1 MKSKLLLLWLT
12 AAGCLLLGGCNF
24 DVPIIGSPT
33 RVVETRLLGDW
44 APADKGGSKSNLMK
58 VRQLDNFTYIVSC
71 NGDLFRAYHT
81 DLDNVPYVTV
91 QDLETP
97 DRKYAYFTWQL
108 SPDGAQL
115 TVQPVNARAI
125 PPNIPD
131 SSAMRRFLS
140 QNVDNLNLL
149 GEPVVFNR
157 VKTVLRGPA
166 PAAPR

>member
-1 MKSKLLLLWLT
+1 MKSKLLLTWLI
-12 AAGCLLLGGCNF
+12 AASCLLLGGCNF
-24 DVPIIGSPT
+24 DVPIISSPT
-33 RVVETRLLGDW
+33 RVVEPQLLGNW
-44 APADKGGSKSNLMK
+44 VPADKGNQKPALMK

-81 DLDNVPYVTV
+81 DLEGVPYVTV

-97 DRKYAYFTWQL
+97 GRKFAYFTWQL
-108 SPDGAQL
+108 SADGAQL
-115 TVQPVNARAI
+115 TVQPVNARAV
-125 PPNIPD
+125 PQNLPD

-157 VKTVLRGPA
+157 QKPVVRGPA
-166 PAAPR
+166 SVAPR

>member
-1 MKSKLLLLWLT
+1 MKSKLLLMWLT

-33 RVVETRLLGDW
+33 RVVEAQLLGNW
-44 APADKGGSKSNLMK
+44 VPADKGGSKPNLMK

-71 NGDLFRAYHT
+71 NGDLFRVYHT

-91 QDLETP
+91 QDLESP
-97 DRKYAYFTWQL
+97 ARKYAYFTWQL

-157 VKTVLRGPA
+157 QKTAAPA
-166 PAAPR
+166 PAAAR